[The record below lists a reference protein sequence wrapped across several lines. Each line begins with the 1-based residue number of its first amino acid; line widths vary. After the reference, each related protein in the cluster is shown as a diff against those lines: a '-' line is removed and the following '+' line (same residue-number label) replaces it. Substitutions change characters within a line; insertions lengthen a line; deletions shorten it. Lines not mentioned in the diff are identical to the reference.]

1 MVKTHQGPRGNV
13 VVETGYGLTTVTA
26 LDLMGNQ
33 VDQLIDTG
41 NSPSLEAIKKVIEPT
56 GVDSTLVAIAL
67 KADLYQAQHPH

>member
-1 MVKTHQGPRGNV
+1 MVKTHQGPKGNV
-13 VVETGYGLTTVTA
+13 VVETNYGLTTVTA

-41 NSPSLEAIKKVIEPT
+41 NSPSLEAIKKVVGPT

-67 KADLYQAQHPH
+67 KADLYQSQYPH